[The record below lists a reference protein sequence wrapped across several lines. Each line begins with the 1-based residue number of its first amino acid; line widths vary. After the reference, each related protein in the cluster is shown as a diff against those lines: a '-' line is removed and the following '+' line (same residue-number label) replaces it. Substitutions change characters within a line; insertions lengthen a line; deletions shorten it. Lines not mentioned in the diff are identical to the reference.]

1 MNVKEGLS
9 MLNYKEIDFDEV
21 WFETMGWNSF
31 CQEGRKFFDEY
42 EADFWKKLAPRY
54 TTEYNLN
61 NDTHKIAQKLAELL
75 GENQN
80 ILEIGCGTGNFTM
93 LMAEYSKHILGV
105 DFSQDMLNEL
115 NKRVIS
121 KKYQHIDLVQNKW
134 EDYLP
139 ESKFDYIVSVNS
151 LYCIR
156 YMKEALVKMHETT
169 TKGVVLVRTIQEPF
183 LAKLYEDCNLQYNK
197 CLDYELI
204 PIILWRMGILA
215 QVEFIHYT
223 RQKTYNSLAE
233 IEQDILKDLSS
244 TNKYHYDND
253 FIFRINKDK
262 LQQKLQK
269 YLKIIDD
276 KYVIT
281 MPRVTAFIYWKK

>member
-1 MNVKEGLS
+1 

-31 CQEGRKFFDEY
+31 CQEDRKFFDKD

-93 LMAEYSKHILGV
+93 LMAKYSKHILGV

-115 NKRVIS
+115 NKRLNAEN
-121 KKYQHIDLVQNKW
+121 YQHVDLIQSKW
-134 EDYLP
+134 EDYSP
-139 ESKFDYIVSVNS
+139 NNKFDYIVSVNS
-151 LYCIR
+151 LYRIR
-156 YMKEALVKMHETT
+156 YMKEALVKMHETA
-169 TKGVVLVRTIQEPF
+169 TKGVILVRTIQESF
-183 LAKLYEDCNLQYNK
+183 FAKLYEDCNLQYNK

-215 QVEFIHYT
+215 QVEFVQYT
-223 RQKTYNSLAE
+223 RQKTYNSLEE
-233 IEQDILKDLSS
+233 IEQDIAKDLINM
-244 TNKYHYDND
+244 NKYRWDND
-253 FIFRINKDK
+253 FIFRVNKDK
-262 LQQKLQK
+262 LNQKIQA
-269 YLKIIDD
+269 YLKIVNE
-276 KYVIT
+276 KYVVS
-281 MPRVTAFIYWKK
+281 MPRVTTFIYWKK